1 MVKPEQ
7 GLERIRNNELRE
19 FNRLD
24 QEKLSLHQLVYEGY
38 RKIIDDNRNQTII
51 EVDASKSI
59 QNVVNDV
66 LKIIVNQIKAHYGQ

>member
-7 GLERIRNNELRE
+7 GLERIHNNELRE

-38 RKIIDDNRNQTII
+38 RKIIDDDFNKTII

-59 QNVVNDV
+59 NDVTNDV
-66 LKIIVNQIKAHYGQ
+66 LKIILKKIKEHYV